1 MLDYKRRMT
10 NDGLS
15 CYYSHNKNNLLVF
28 YVEHDPQLRTKIIS
42 VKANRY
48 ALKSAESMHTFEFIS
63 EGPSGIIAKLI
74 SFEQTETQNI
84 FNLAFGDKNHQT
96 GEIDDHAVTH
106 NHDTEKVLATVALA
120 VLIFTDRFPN
130 GTIYIEGSTASRNR
144 LYRIGISKFHSE
156 ITNDFI
162 ILGLRNEQWESFQRN
177 LNYECFVVKRKPIL

>member
-1 MLDYKRRMT
+1 MT
-10 NDGLS
+10 RN
-15 CYYSHNKNNLLVF
+15 F
-28 YVEHDPQLRTKIIS
+28 ARKIIS

-48 ALKSAESMHTFEFIS
+48 ALKSAESRHTFEFIS
-63 EGPSGIIAKLI
+63 EGPSGIITTLI
-74 SFEQTETQNI
+74 SFQQTETKNI

-120 VLIFTDRFPN
+120 VLMFTDRFPN
-130 GTIYIEGSTASRNR
+130 ATIYVEGSATSRNR

-156 ITNDFI
+156 ITHDFI

-177 LNYECFVVKRKPIL
+177 LNYEFFVVKRKPIL